1 MLSYS
6 KLILSLSAVTLAV
19 HILFDLKK
27 YMPDTTA
34 NFIIAISTF
43 SFLITLY
50 RVRFPEEI
58 KGKES

>member
-6 KLILSLSAVTLAV
+6 KWILSLSTVTLAV

-27 YMPDTTA
+27 YMPDTAA
-34 NFIIAISTF
+34 NLIIAISTF

-50 RVRFPEEI
+50 RVRFPKEI
-58 KGKES
+58 IGEKS